1 MIKTLGSHASEVS
14 LGAAQNVLGAAQNTL
29 GAAQSVLGAAQ
40 NTLFLG
46 LRVVSGSS
54 DARDG
59 EVEPD
64 VRAGSTLRSMPAGAT
79 ATRGLEPTASDP
91 VHTGS
96 EPTSRPVLAAHVLV
110 CDDETR
116 LGDLTAGLLEECG
129 FAAGFVPSAVE
140 AMAYLETHD
149 DTRVLL
155 LDVNLSGGKSAQ
167 DLLAFLLTRSQ
178 RVRVVLTS
186 GSSKQEVR
194 SELTQHPFVVG
205 YLEKPYAEEE
215 LTAAI
220 TSALAVD

>member
-14 LGAAQNVLGAAQNTL
+14 LGAAQNA
-29 GAAQSVLGAAQ
+29 
-40 NTLFLG
+40 LFLG
-46 LRVVSGSS
+46 LGVVSDLGIVH
-54 DARDG
+54 DG
-59 EVEPD
+59 EARPAAAPLGSGPLRSVAAGALAKEPD
-64 VRAGSTLRSMPAGAT
+64 AVRLEAARTEAVRADAVRSDVSKADSELSG
-79 ATRGLEPTASDP
+79 RPT
-91 VHTGS
+91 V
-96 EPTSRPVLAAHVLV
+96 AAHVLV

-129 FAAGFVPSAVE
+129 FAAGFVPSAVD
-140 AMAYLETHD
+140 AMAYLDLHA

-167 DLLAFLLTRSQ
+167 DLLAFLVARPERL
-178 RVRVVLTS
+178 RVVLTS
-186 GSSKQEVR
+186 GSARQEVR
-194 SELTQHPFVVG
+194 TELTHHPLVVG